1 MWTKEEEEWAWH
13 KKITENCEERTEQRE
28 RGEWEG
34 EEWVTGSNHHTIEFN
49 THGPVFLQDWLT
61 KISNLII
68 FWIHK
73 YIEICGHP

>member
-13 KKITENCEERTEQRE
+13 RKITENCEERTEQRE
-28 RGEWEG
+28 RGEWER

-61 KISNLII
+61 DFKPYYFLNSQ
-68 FWIHK
+68 IHRN
-73 YIEICGHP
+73 ICGHP